1 MLDPKVQICLLDAS
15 NILFIYILALIYSQ
29 LLQGK
34 FVAEAMCII
43 AANTNV
49 PVSVKCRIGIN
60 EHVHTVN
67 YVRFSN
73 FPFLSGN
80 EHQKSILR

>member
-15 NILFIYILALIYSQ
+15 NILFIYILALTYSQ

-49 PVSVKCRIGIN
+49 PVSAKCRIGLD
-60 EHVHTVN
+60 EHDSYCELCKV
-67 YVRFSN
+67 FK
-73 FPFLSGN
+73 LSLP
-80 EHQKSILR
+80 LRK